1 MTKESNSNTP
11 FTIIT
16 ASLNHGRFLGDCLE
30 SVARQS
36 GVSLEHFVIDGGS
49 TDDSAEVAAK
59 FPHATWIQEADEGMS
74 DAINKGFDR
83 AKGEWVM
90 WLNADDRLKP
100 GSLEKMVAEL
110 DKTNADVVYG
120 DWDFIDEKGV
130 FSRHVTAPRWS
141 LFVHVHHHCFIGST
155 SAFYRRSTVIDAGYR
170 LRKDFR
176 HQGIDLW
183 TSATDPFR
191 RHTSS
196 MATSSPV
203 FHRKR
208 RRSIGHC
215 VGDMAVNRSPIV
227 WS

>member
-1 MTKESNSNTP
+1 MKLRAKMSMD

-16 ASLNHGRFLGDCLE
+16 PSQNYGRFLGDCLA
-30 SVARQS
+30 SVAAQE
-36 GVSLEHFVIDGGS
+36 GVSLEHLVIDGGS

-74 DAINKGFDR
+74 DAINKGFDK
-83 AKGEWVM
+83 ATGEWVM
-90 WLNADDRLKP
+90 WMNADDRLKL
-100 GSLEKMVAEL
+100 GSLEKMVAVP

-120 DWDFIDEKGV
+120 NWDFINEKGGI
-130 FSRHVTAPRWS
+130 SRHVIAPRWS

-183 TSATDPFR
+183 TSRD
-191 RHTSS
+191 
-196 MATSSPV
+196 
-203 FHRKR
+203 
-208 RRSIGHC
+208 RSISRGTPQAWQHHRLC
-215 VGDMAVNRSPIV
+215 FTASEEGLSDIV
-227 WS
+227 WAIWR